1 MQPNFSDANY
11 LLFLFVFYDHTY
23 KLHILTAR
31 SVSSEE
37 GGERHFRLPSVV
49 GGESRPDPDIR
60 AIWREINELTI
71 VLAEKRRLFATIAS
85 VMTLNS

>member
-1 MQPNFSDANY
+1 M
-11 LLFLFVFYDHTY
+11 
-23 KLHILTAR
+23 LTAR

-49 GGESRPDPDIR
+49 GGESRPDSDIR

-71 VLAEKRRLFATIAS
+71 VLAEKRRLFATICFFDDFKFLRHCREQNLVFTSAVGS
-85 VMTLNS
+85 GLG